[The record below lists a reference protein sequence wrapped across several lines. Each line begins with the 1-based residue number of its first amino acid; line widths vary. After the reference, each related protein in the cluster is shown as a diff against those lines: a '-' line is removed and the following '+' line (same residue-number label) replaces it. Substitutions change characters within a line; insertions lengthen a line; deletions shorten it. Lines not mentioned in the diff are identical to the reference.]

1 MDTPSKNPM
10 PFEDFKR
17 ILAEELQIEESKI
30 VPESTFLGDLLI
42 DSIKLVELML
52 RLEEMGLT
60 IPLEAAWDVE
70 TVGDAYNLYAQQIA
84 P

>member
-1 MDTPSKNPM
+1 MDIPPKNPM

-30 VPESTFLGDLLI
+30 VPDATFLGDLLI

>member
-1 MDTPSKNPM
+1 MDNPPKNPM

-17 ILAEELQIEESKI
+17 ILAEELQIEESRI
-30 VPESTFLGDLLI
+30 VPEATFLGDLLI

-70 TVGDAYNLYAQQIA
+70 TVGDAYKLYTGQ
-84 P
+84 

>member
-1 MDTPSKNPM
+1 M

-17 ILAEELQIEESKI
+17 ILAEELQIEESRI
-30 VPESTFLGDLLI
+30 VPEATFLGDLLI

>member
-1 MDTPSKNPM
+1 MDIPPKNPM

-52 RLEEMGLT
+52 SLEEMGLT

>member
-1 MDTPSKNPM
+1 MENPPKNPL

-17 ILAEELQIEESKI
+17 ILAEELQIEESRI
-30 VPESTFLGDLLI
+30 VPEATFLGDLLI

-52 RLEEMGLT
+52 RLEEMGFTL
-60 IPLEAAWDVE
+60 PLESAWDVD
-70 TVGDAYNLYAQQIA
+70 TVGDAYNLYTQQIA

>member
-1 MDTPSKNPM
+1 MDTPPKNPM

-17 ILAEELQIEESKI
+17 ILAEELQIEESRI
-30 VPESTFLGDLLI
+30 VPEATFLGDLLI

-70 TVGDAYNLYAQQIA
+70 TVGDAYKLYTGQ
-84 P
+84 

>member
-1 MDTPSKNPM
+1 M

-17 ILAEELQIEESKI
+17 ILAEELQIKESRI
-30 VPESTFLGDLLI
+30 VPEATFLGDLLI

-52 RLEEMGLT
+52 RLEEMGFTL
-60 IPLEAAWDVE
+60 PLEFAWDVD